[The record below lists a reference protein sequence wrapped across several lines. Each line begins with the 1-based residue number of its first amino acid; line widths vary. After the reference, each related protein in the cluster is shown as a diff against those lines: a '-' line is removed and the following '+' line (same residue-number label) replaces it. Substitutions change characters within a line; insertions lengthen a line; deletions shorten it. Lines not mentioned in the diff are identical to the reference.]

1 MRSRAETAEES
12 AYQMRAEVSRER
24 EKKSALQQEL
34 DTARA
39 ETSRVMNQLSAFDL
53 QAATFAEE
61 KQRLADQVRRS
72 SGYAGRITVVA
83 IHQADGEVRRGLN
96 FQVKEQAKGMAAAE
110 RRAERAEEDLA
121 TLRKRLR
128 TGTESTHQVVEEN
141 VALGSQVRQT
151 PVVSE

>member
-1 MRSRAETAEES
+1 MEMRSRAETAEES

-83 IHQADGEVRRGLN
+83 ILQADGGCAEV
-96 FQVKEQAKGMAAAE
+96 
-110 RRAERAEEDLA
+110 
-121 TLRKRLR
+121 
-128 TGTESTHQVVEEN
+128 
-141 VALGSQVRQT
+141 
-151 PVVSE
+151 